1 MSISNNN
8 IVGCGSICIH
18 SKVDG
23 VWTPADLPNKE
34 VWFKYATDIYNT
46 DSPPTTTFPSPVG
59 GNNQVSKW
67 GDSSGNSVDAT
78 DTGSNYPTWD
88 ATENALDFA
97 GTSDILELATNEI
110 DITGE
115 FSMFFR
121 IKFDGGTIANTD
133 VVTSDDGTHFFRFQN
148 NKAIR
153 MKIASGPL
161 DFTWPSAMLGFTSYH
176 TIGIIRDN
184 SNDLRVYIDGVES
197 NTGALQATQVYR
209 VNNLE
214 GGSDIFL
221 KSLIITSH
229 ALSSTEQTNLETYL
243 STQ

>member
-1 MSISNNN
+1 MLGLGNSLSS
-8 IVGCGSICIH
+8 VSSVSSASSG
-18 SKVDG
+18 
-23 VWTPADLPNKE
+23 WTPADLPNKE
-34 VWFKYATDIYNT
+34 LWFKYATEVYNT
-46 DSPPTTTFPSPVG
+46 DDPATTTFPSDG
-59 GNNQVSKW
+59 GNNQVSRW

-78 DTGSNYPTWD
+78 DTGGNYPTWD
-88 ATENALDFA
+88 ATENALEFA

-121 IKFDGGTIANTD
+121 IKFDGGTITNTD
-133 VVTSDDGTHFFRFQN
+133 VVTSDDGTHFLRFQN

-161 DFTWPSAMLGFTSYH
+161 DFTWPSPMLGTTSYH
-176 TIGIIRDN
+176 TIGVTRDS

-197 NTGALQATQVYR
+197 DEGATQSTQVYR
-209 VNNLE
+209 VNNIE
-214 GGSDIFL
+214 GGSDVFL

-229 ALSSTEQTNLETYL
+229 ALSSAERTSLTTYL